1 MLGGLL
7 LKSIAV
13 FCGSRN
19 GARDAYTR
27 GAIALGK
34 ELVKRNITLVYG
46 GSSIGLMGT
55 IADTVLQEGGKVI
68 GVMPRLLAERE
79 LAHRQLTELYI
90 VETMHERKA
99 KMAELSDGFIA
110 MPGGAGTLE
119 EFFEVFTWAQI
130 GIHQKPIGLYN
141 IDQYYEPLCTLFN
154 HMAEEQFIS
163 EAHKS
168 LAFVEEDTNKLLD
181 HFASFQP
188 I

>member
-1 MLGGLL
+1 M
-7 LKSIAV
+7 KSIAV

-19 GARDAYTR
+19 GASEAYTL
-27 GAIALGK
+27 GAVTLGK
-34 ELVKRNITLVYG
+34 ELAKRNITLVYG

-55 IADTVLQEGGKVI
+55 IADTVLQEGGTVI
-68 GVMPRLLAERE
+68 GVMPRMLADRE
-79 LAHRQLTELYI
+79 LAHKHLTELHI

-130 GIHQKPIGLYN
+130 GIHQKPLGLYN
-141 IDQYYEPLCTLFN
+141 VNQYYEPLRSLLY
-154 HMAEEQFIS
+154 HMAGEKFMS
-163 EAHKS
+163 ESDKS
-168 LAFVEEDTNKLLD
+168 LAVIENDATKLVNHL
-181 HFASFQP
+181 ANLQS

>member
-1 MLGGLL
+1 M
-7 LKSIAV
+7 KSIAV

-19 GARDAYTR
+19 GAHEIYTR

-34 ELVKRNITLVYG
+34 ELAKRNITLVYG

-68 GVMPRLLAERE
+68 GVMPRMLAARE
-79 LAHRQLTELYI
+79 IAHKHLTELYI
-90 VETMHERKA
+90 VETMHDRKA

-130 GIHQKPIGLYN
+130 GIHNKPLGLLN
-141 IDQYYEPLCTLFN
+141 VNEYYEPLRSVLN
-154 HMAEEQFIS
+154 HMADEQFMS
-163 EAHKS
+163 EEHRT
-168 LAFVEEDTNKLLD
+168 LAYIEDDVTKLLD
-181 HFASFQP
+181 CFINNKAVL
-188 I
+188 